1 MLITW
6 NCAPRSRFNAMSA
19 AKKIYHR
26 RDGGFGWWEGWA
38 TADLQISWR
47 IMMFPRQ
54 KINAKSSFMWRKAVF
69 LDCYIL
75 FSPNTHDIWD
85 DCEKSLIFT
94 DTTAN
99 ECMLEKWPLS
109 PLDAMEWQ
117 WFSIVYNNW
126 QNDLLVPDRFTT
138 KPLFRSIR

>member
-1 MLITW
+1 
-6 NCAPRSRFNAMSA
+6 
-19 AKKIYHR
+19 
-26 RDGGFGWWEGWA
+26 
-38 TADLQISWR
+38 
-47 IMMFPRQ
+47 MMFPRQ

-99 ECMLEKWPLS
+99 ECMHVCIKVTI
-109 PLDAMEWQ
+109 ATIGYNGMEMV
-117 WFSIVYNNW
+117 FNG
-126 QNDLLVPDRFTT
+126 T
-138 KPLFRSIR
+138 